1 MPALLVAHR
10 RPGFYLRVLEE
21 GDVGAGDAIEVV
33 HHDADAMSVAAID
46 GLLYLPGH
54 ARRDLE
60 RALRITAL
68 SEGWRGSFREM
79 LSSSSATTAAPA
91 WQGLRRMRVGALER
105 ESDSVISVQLVP
117 LDGASSAAP
126 LPGQFITV
134 RLRPDPATPPLVR
147 TYSLSSA
154 PSAANYRI
162 SVKRE
167 PHGAA
172 SGYVHTALCVGD
184 VLEAGAPRG
193 TFVLRPPERPVVLI
207 SAGVGATPVL
217 AMLHALVD
225 PPTLQQ
231 VWWVH
236 AARNASEQPFAA
248 EASALLGQLAHAHRL
263 VCFSRPGPDDRDFDV
278 AGRLTLDVLEQAG
291 VPLVADFY
299 VCGPPAFML
308 DLRAALVARG
318 VAPERINSE
327 LFGPADSITP
337 GIAAAPARP
346 PHPPP
351 GPPGTGPSVAF
362 ARSNLTVRWDPSFAS
377 LLELAEACDVQVRC
391 ACRTGVCHTCETGL
405 VAGDVRYRPDPLEP
419 PAPGAVLLCCAQPVG
434 EVALDL

>member
-172 SGYVHTALCVGD
+172 SGYVHTALRVGD

-308 DLRAALVARG
+308 DLARRARRPWRGARADQQRAVRPGGLDHPRHRRGAGTPAASPAGSSRDRSERRVRSQQPDGPLGSVVRQPPGAGRGLRRSGPLGVPHRGVPYVRDRARGRRRALPTGPAGTAGTRRRAAV
-318 VAPERINSE
+318 
-327 LFGPADSITP
+327 F
-337 GIAAAPARP
+337 
-346 PHPPP
+346 
-351 GPPGTGPSVAF
+351 
-362 ARSNLTVRWDPSFAS
+362 
-377 LLELAEACDVQVRC
+377 
-391 ACRTGVCHTCETGL
+391 
-405 VAGDVRYRPDPLEP
+405 
-419 PAPGAVLLCCAQPVG
+419 AQPVG